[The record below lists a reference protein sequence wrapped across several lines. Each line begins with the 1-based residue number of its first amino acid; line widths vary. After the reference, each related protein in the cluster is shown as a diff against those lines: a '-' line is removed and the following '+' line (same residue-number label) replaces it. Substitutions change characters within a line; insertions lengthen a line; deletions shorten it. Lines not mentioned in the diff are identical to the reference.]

1 MRSNNNKT
9 DRYQLAMEG
18 ELMDKKVIKTRM
30 LDLDII
36 SMQREVL
43 NKIMQ
48 FKEWFQ
54 IISEILYKTNGREW
68 CMVNLQIVLFKKME
82 NR

>member
-1 MRSNNNKT
+1 MRSTNNKT

-30 LDLDII
+30 LDLDIT

-48 FKEWFQ
+48 FKE
-54 IISEILYKTNGREW
+54 
-68 CMVNLQIVLFKKME
+68 
-82 NR
+82 